1 MRKYSS
7 VRIIYLCI
15 IIIGL
20 LGVSY
25 AGWTDIGKMLASITT
40 GFLDYDFQESGNSLV
55 LIRNESTI
63 PIPASIT
70 VDRGKY
76 LRIDIL
82 DAGPIMNMTGSDKL
96 RIYYALKN
104 GENGNVPLKAKEEE
118 LGIISIE
125 LKRDTVRWD
134 LSGGDYNASDY
145 LNLLPENLGVFKAYH
160 SFNGTGGMIDFTPVY
175 LPAKP
180 IDSITYDY
188 SEAVTAKNDESAP
201 DPELDIQDQAYAFDT
216 VASEPDLSITESEE
230 AFSHREEAAG
240 EGVDL
245 PAASS
250 DNESSMEKMDP
261 LKGEESSEDMQDAD
275 YENKDVNG
283 KKDRGKNIK
292 RKLLISRETISI
304 SAEYGFIIPLR
315 LDQFNAETE

>member
-250 DNESSMEKMDP
+250 DNEASMEKMDP
-261 LKGEESSEDMQDAD
+261 LKG
-275 YENKDVNG
+275 
-283 KKDRGKNIK
+283 
-292 RKLLISRETISI
+292 
-304 SAEYGFIIPLR
+304 
-315 LDQFNAETE
+315 